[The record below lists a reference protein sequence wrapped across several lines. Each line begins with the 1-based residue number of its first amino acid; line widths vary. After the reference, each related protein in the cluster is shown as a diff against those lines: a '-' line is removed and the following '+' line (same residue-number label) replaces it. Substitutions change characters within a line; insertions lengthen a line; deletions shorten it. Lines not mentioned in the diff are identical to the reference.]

1 MNRESFDCAGETTY
15 VAEPALWRVF
25 LLQAERLYN
34 MAGVLTKKKKMGYA
48 FGIFTE
54 SLIYNMFY
62 TYYLTFLVEI
72 VGIQAKFASVVIF
85 ISIAWDAVTDPI
97 IGNFTDRGGVD
108 KRKVMKGAIL
118 PLGIIFIVAWTSIGA
133 GFTSQT
139 AKIILYTVISMC
151 IWLFYTMYTIPY
163 YAVVAEL
170 TEDYDERTNIRSTA
184 SLLNAGA
191 VGLGNV
197 LPALVPTVAILLGE
211 RFQSNSYAVIAAV
224 ISVLAV
230 ALGFVCVKSLGGVY
244 TPKPVD
250 SSAGK
255 TTVKDTFKSFG
266 EILKL
271 KPSKFFLLF
280 VFFFLAGS
288 SMIQSNLTYMVVD
301 CIGVDY
307 DTGIVYVIVSMVISM
322 AIVVPIVEKVAE
334 KKDRRFAC
342 ITFLTI
348 TVIGEIIVKLIGLDA
363 AVGSFKIMTVV
374 CAALLGMG
382 AGTFWTFFYSMGYDL
397 VELDELK
404 NGARRESII
413 TALPQLVQKFGSA
426 FGILMAGQL
435 LSVYGYDSS
444 KDTAGQESLIKVVTD
459 PHIVGG
465 MENISTIIPAALIAV
480 SVIALV
486 FYPMTR
492 KNVSHMMNAL
502 NKKRSGEEYSAEGLE
517 KLL

>member
-1 MNRESFDCAGETTY
+1 MPKA
-15 VAEPALWRVF
+15 
-25 LLQAERLYN
+25 
-34 MAGVLTKKKKMGYA
+34 LTKKKKLGYG

-72 VGIQAKFASVVIF
+72 VGIQAKFASIVIF
-85 ISIAWDAVTDPI
+85 ISIAWDAITDPI
-97 IGNFTDRGGVD
+97 IGNYTDRGGVD
-108 KRKVMKGAIL
+108 KRKVMKLSIL
-118 PLGIIFIVAWTSIGA
+118 PLAVIFIVAWTSIGA
-133 GFTSQT
+133 GFSSQT

-151 IWLFYTMYTIPY
+151 IWVFYTMYTIPY

-170 TEDYDERTNIRSTA
+170 TEDYDERTQIRSTA

-211 RFQSNSYAVIAAV
+211 RFESNAYAVIAAI
-224 ISVLAV
+224 ISILAV
-230 ALGFVCVKSLGGVY
+230 ALGFICIKSLDGVY
-244 TPKPVD
+244 KPKPVVNGNNK
-250 SSAGK
+250 SS
-255 TTVKDTFKSFG
+255 VKDTFRAFG
-266 EILKL
+266 EILKM
-271 KPSKFFLLF
+271 KPSKFFLMF

-301 CIGVDY
+301 CIGMDY
-307 DTGIVYVIVSMVISM
+307 DTGIVYVIISMVVSM

-363 AVGSFKIMTVV
+363 AIGNFKVMTII

-404 NGARRESII
+404 TGERRESII
-413 TALPQLVQKFGSA
+413 TALPQLIQKFGSA

-435 LSVYGYDSS
+435 LSAYGYDSS
-444 KDTAGQESLIKVVTD
+444 QDTAGQESLIKVVTD

-465 MENISTIIPAALIAV
+465 MENISTVIPAAFIAL

-492 KNVSHMMNAL
+492 KNVSKLMEAL
-502 NKKRSGEEYSAEGLE
+502 NKKRNGEKYSTEGLE
-517 KLL
+517 KLI

>member
-1 MNRESFDCAGETTY
+1 MSNA
-15 VAEPALWRVF
+15 
-25 LLQAERLYN
+25 
-34 MAGVLTKKKKMGYA
+34 LTKKKKIGYA

-72 VGIQAKFASVVIF
+72 VGIAPKYSSIVIF
-85 ISIAWDAVTDPI
+85 ISIAWDAITDPI
-97 IGNFTDRGGVD
+97 IGNYADRGGVD
-108 KRKVMKGAIL
+108 KRKIMKISLL
-118 PLGIIFIVAWTSIGA
+118 PLAIIFIVAWTSVGA
-133 GFTSQT
+133 GLTSQT
-139 AKIILYTVISMC
+139 AKVLLYTLISMA
-151 IWLFYTMYTIPY
+151 IWVFYTMYTIPY

-170 TEDYDERTNIRSTA
+170 TEDYDERTQIRSTA

-211 RFQSNSYAVIAAV
+211 RFKSNSYAVIAAL
-224 ISVLAV
+224 ISIIAV
-230 ALGFVCVKSLGGVY
+230 TFGFVCVKSLEGVY
-244 TPKPVD
+244 TPKPV
-250 SSAGK
+250 GEN
-255 TTVKDTFKSFG
+255 TGGNTLKDTLRSFG
-266 EILKL
+266 QILRM
-271 KPSKFFLLF
+271 KPAKFFLIF
-280 VFFFLAGS
+280 VFFFLTAS

-322 AIVVPIVEKVAE
+322 AVVVPVVEKVAE
-334 KKDRRFAC
+334 KTDRRTAS
-342 ITFLTI
+342 IIFLTI
-348 TVIGEIIVKLIGLDA
+348 TMAGEIISKLIGLDA
-363 AVGSFKIMTVV
+363 QIGGFKIMIVV

-397 VELDELK
+397 VELDEFK
-404 NGARRESII
+404 TGERRESII
-413 TALPQLVQKFGSA
+413 TALPQLIQKFGSA

-435 LSVYGYDSS
+435 LSAYGYDSS
-444 KDTAGQESLIKVVTD
+444 KDTAGKESLITVVTD

-465 MENISTIIPAALIAV
+465 MENISTVIPAAFLAV
-480 SVIALV
+480 SIIALI

-492 KNVSHMMNAL
+492 KNVAKLMTAL
-502 NKKRSGEEYSAEGLE
+502 NKKRAGEEYSTEGLE